1 MKSSNL
7 VTVSLVAF
15 GCSLLSGCGSK
26 QAKEQAQ
33 AEARDEQAEQQANKG
48 LAKVDHDIAAGLYG
62 QKPAQ
67 PAPSSQPP
75 PSQTAPPASN
85 APTPTPPPQ

>member
-1 MKSSNL
+1 MRTSNL
-7 VTVSLVAF
+7 ITLSLVVF

-26 QAKEQAQ
+26 QASEQAQ
-33 AEARDEQAEQQANKG
+33 AEARDEQAEQQANQG

-62 QKPAQ
+62 QKPAP

-75 PSQTAPPASN
+75 PGQTTAQAN
-85 APTPTPPPQ
+85 NTPTPTSPPQ

>member
-1 MKSSNL
+1 MKLSNL
-7 VTVSLVAF
+7 ITFVLVVF

-48 LAKVDHDIAAGLYG
+48 LAKVDHDIAVGLYG
-62 QKPAQ
+62 PK
-67 PAPSSQPP
+67 PAPSPQTPP
-75 PSQTAPPASN
+75 GQTAAPANN
-85 APTPTPPPQ
+85 APTPTSPPQ

>member
-1 MKSSNL
+1 MKLSNL
-7 VTVSLVAF
+7 ITFFLVVF

-48 LAKVDHDIAAGLYG
+48 LAKVDHDIAVGLYG
-62 QKPAQ
+62 PKPA
-67 PAPSSQPP
+67 PPTP
-75 PSQTAPPASN
+75 PSQTPPGQTAAPANN
-85 APTPTPPPQ
+85 APTPTSPPQ